1 MGQKLCFDQK
11 QALAIIKHGLNASMV
26 QKHDPEHKRHVS
38 LVKYV
43 KNKGLRNHLR
53 HQASIEAEGE
63 A

>member
-1 MGQKLCFDQK
+1 MAQTNIGQK
-11 QALAIIKHGLNASMV
+11 QAWAKSNHGSNASMV

-53 HQASIEAEGE
+53 HQASIEAGGK